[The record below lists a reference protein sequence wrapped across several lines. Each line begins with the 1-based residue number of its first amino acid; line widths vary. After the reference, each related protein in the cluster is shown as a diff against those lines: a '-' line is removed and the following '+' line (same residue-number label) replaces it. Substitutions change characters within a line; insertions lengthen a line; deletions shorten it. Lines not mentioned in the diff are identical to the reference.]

1 MNRLGERYAAMI
13 VDGMVDGSLRLLD
26 PAVAAQMVNGLVNAL
41 AEAEHWLP
49 GDGPPPLDHLL
60 ARPMLLGL
68 RTHHPVA

>member
-1 MNRLGERYAAMI
+1 
-13 VDGMVDGSLRLLD
+13 
-26 PAVAAQMVNGLVNAL
+26 MVNGLINAL

-68 RTHHPVA
+68 RADPPASPAPPGPRIETTAA